1 MTKEKH
7 NQIVLAGSIFGG
19 IVGSVITYLLYRQK

>member
-7 NQIVLAGSIFGG
+7 NRIVLICSIFGG
-19 IVGSVITYLLYRQK
+19 VFGSAVTYLLYRQK